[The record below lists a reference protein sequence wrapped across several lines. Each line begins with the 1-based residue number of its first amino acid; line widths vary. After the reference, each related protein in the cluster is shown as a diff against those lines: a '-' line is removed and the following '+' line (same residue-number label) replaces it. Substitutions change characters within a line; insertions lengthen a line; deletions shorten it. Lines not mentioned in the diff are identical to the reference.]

1 MSTFNFKDK
10 NMPILSDILMG
21 TQLTLVRG
29 DVAQNIHSIH
39 FDSRKVE
46 AHSVFVAITGLQSD
60 GHDYIGAA
68 ISAGAKVIVCETLPP
83 ELEEE
88 ITYLLSVN
96 SARDLGI
103 LAANFYGNPSQ
114 KLEVVGV
121 TGTNGKTTT
130 ATLLFH
136 LFRGLGY
143 SCGLLSTVQNQIN
156 EEVLAT
162 QYTTPDALQMQALF
176 AQMLKKGC
184 THCFMEVSS
193 HALAQERTAG
203 ITFKGAI
210 FTNITHDHL
219 DFHQTF
225 DNYIKAKKKLF
236 DELPKNAFALIN
248 IDDKRGRVMLQNCQA
263 TTQKTFALRSP
274 ADFKAKL
281 MENTPQGLMLEIAQ
295 KEVWFRLIGDFN
307 AYNLLG
313 VLGAALLLGEE
324 EENALTVLSS
334 LSAAPGR
341 FEQVISKSGT
351 TAIVDY
357 AHTPDALENVL
368 KTIWDLKKTGQ
379 RIITIVGCGGDRDK
393 TKRPLMAKIAAQM
406 SDWVLLTSDN
416 PRSED
421 PEQILKEMYAG
432 VPYGTQHKIKQILL
446 REEAIKE
453 ACQMATPQDI
463 ILVAGKGHETY
474 QEMQGKRFE
483 FDDKQMLKKYLF

>member
-1 MSTFNFKDK
+1 
-10 NMPILSDILMG
+10 MPILSEILTG

-29 DVAQNIHSIH
+29 DTMQTIQAIH
-39 FDSRKVE
+39 FDSRQVVPS
-46 AHSVFVAITGLQSD
+46 SVFVAITGLQSD
-60 GHDYIGAA
+60 GHDYIDAA
-68 ISAGAKVIVCETLPP
+68 INAGARVIICETLPP
-83 ELEEE
+83 DLTNGV
-88 ITYLLSVN
+88 TYLLSAN
-96 SARDLGI
+96 SAYDLGI

-143 SCGLLSTVQNQIN
+143 NCGLLSTVQNQIN
-156 EEVLAT
+156 EEVLAS
-162 QYTTPDALQMQALF
+162 QYTTPDALQIQALF

-203 ITFKGAI
+203 INFKGAI
-210 FTNITHDHL
+210 FTNISHDHL

-225 DNYIKAKKKLF
+225 ENYIKAKKKLF
-236 DELPKNAFALIN
+236 DGLPQNAFALVN
-248 IDDKRGRVMLQNCQA
+248 IDDKRSRVMLQNCRA
-263 TTQKTFALRSP
+263 STQKTFALRSP

-281 MENTPQGLMLEIAQ
+281 LENTPQGLFLEVLQ

-307 AYNLLG
+307 AYNLLA

-324 EENALTVLSS
+324 EENVLTVLSG
-334 LSAAPGR
+334 LTAAPGR
-341 FEQVISKSGT
+341 FEQVVAKSGT

-357 AHTPDALENVL
+357 AHTPDAIENVL

-379 RIITIVGCGGDRDK
+379 RIITVVGCGGDRDK
-393 TKRPLMAKIAAQM
+393 TKRPLMAKIAVQM
-406 SDWVLLTSDN
+406 SDVVLLTSDN

-421 PEQILKEMYAG
+421 PEQILEEMYAG
-432 VPYGTQHKIKQILL
+432 LPQGTTHKVKKILL
-446 REEAIKE
+446 REKAIEE
-453 ACQMATPQDI
+453 ACQMAAAQDI
-463 ILVAGKGHETY
+463 ILIAGKGHETY
-474 QEMQGKRFE
+474 QEIQGKRLK
-483 FDDKQMLKKYLF
+483 FDDKAILKKYLI